1 MAAKTAPNLTDIDTC
16 NLVMDA
22 IYRADEYNHYIEMD
36 SFMKEAVYGYSD
48 DERHISADVETITYI
63 VKAGNEGIEKE
74 RNDRSNLSEVWDY
87 SKDDEDFEL

>member
-1 MAAKTAPNLTDIDTC
+1 
-16 NLVMDA
+16 MDA

-48 DERHISADVETITYI
+48 DERHISTDVETITYI
-63 VKAGNEGIEKE
+63 IKTSNERAEKE
-74 RNDRSNLSEVWDY
+74 RSDRNNLSEMWDY